1 MKRTHA
7 AMRRCGWAVL
17 AALLMG
23 TSTVRADGISQL
35 YEGLDSGK
43 YLSDLR
49 VLAEVKAPK
58 IFTEGPTVDRRG
70 LVYFTNVYAE
80 HILTW
85 NGRELAVFR
94 EKTNQL
100 NGMHFD
106 RNGDLLGCEGTGQVV
121 RINVKTG
128 ERKVLAAEFNG
139 HPLGAPNDLTT
150 DDRGRVYFTSRLPNR
165 DPEKGNVNSV
175 YRIDPDGSLHRILH
189 LPDIHMPNGIETSPD
204 SRTLYLIESA
214 PEENRNRC
222 IQAYDIADDGSV
234 KFRQTV
240 INFYPGRGGD
250 GMAIDAE
257 GNLYVAAGL
266 HAKRGTSE
274 TLDTKPG
281 VHVVS
286 PTGKLLAFVQTP
298 EDTITNC
305 AFGGSDLRTLYVTCG
320 TKLLSL
326 QTRIP
331 GKPAYRPDQ

>member
-1 MKRTHA
+1 
-7 AMRRCGWAVL
+7 MRRFQSVIGRCCLSVV
-17 AALLMG
+17 ALLSMS
-23 TSTVRADGISQL
+23 TNTVRADGISEL
-35 YEGLDSGK
+35 YDGLESAK
-43 YLSDLR
+43 YLTDLR
-49 VLAEVKAPK
+49 VVAEVKAPK

-70 LVYFTNVYAE
+70 VVYFTNVYAE
-80 HILTW
+80 QILTW

-94 EKTNQL
+94 EQTNQT
-100 NGMHFD
+100 NGLHFD

-128 ERKVLAAEFNG
+128 NRTVLASEFNG

-150 DDRGRVYFTSRLPNR
+150 DDRGRIYFTSRLPNR
-165 DPEKGNVNSV
+165 EPDKGNVNSV

-189 LPDIHMPNGIETSPD
+189 LPDIHMPNGIETAPD

-222 IQAYDIADDGSV
+222 IQAYDLAADGSV

-250 GMAIDAE
+250 GMAIDSE

-266 HAKRGTSE
+266 HQKRGTSE
-274 TLDTKPG
+274 TLDTRPG

-286 PTGKLLAFVQTP
+286 PTGKLLAYVRTP

-305 AFGGSDLRTLYVTCG
+305 AFGGADWRTLYG
-320 TKLLSL
+320 TSGAKLWSV

-331 GKPAYRPDQ
+331 GKPAYRPEQ